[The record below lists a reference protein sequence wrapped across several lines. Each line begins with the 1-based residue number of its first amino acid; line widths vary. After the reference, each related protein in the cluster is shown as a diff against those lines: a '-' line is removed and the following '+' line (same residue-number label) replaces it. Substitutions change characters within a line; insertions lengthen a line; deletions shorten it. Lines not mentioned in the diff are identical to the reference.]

1 MFQHTYTRETDVWSV
16 GVVLYVLVAGYPA
29 DELQMAFNILQK
41 SKGRDIKSLP
51 NLPGN
56 MPDTYYEMLEQLLTY
71 HHNSRP
77 SADEMLKNEFVQFHK
92 LHVSSPRKT
101 RSKISRTASVH
112 FQGSVERHGIVLGYE
127 SFERAITTIL
137 ATMLNNIKLCQ
148 LVAVLE
154 SKDKN
159 HSQNKFKVISIS
171 KLRTVLEDMHHRE
184 CVDMIGNLPNARTYD
199 SFAYHVAFLK
209 QFSRGHPVN
218 GLSTKGRQPTRM
230 SISGG
235 TVMTTE
241 LHVSKKDSFSN
252 FPRSKQTVAT
262 SVVVGGSGDQIRV
275 DLDALKAFQLSA
287 ITNGPVETKKESRN
301 GFAGLERLIEE
312 GLEEEDDTFPTFE
325 TLEEGEH
332 VC

>member
-1 MFQHTYTRETDVWSV
+1 MDCL
-16 GVVLYVLVAGYPA
+16 LYSFSFALHYPHC
-29 DELQMAFNILQK
+29 
-41 SKGRDIKSLP
+41 S
-51 NLPGN
+51 
-56 MPDTYYEMLEQLLTY
+56 
-71 HHNSRP
+71 
-77 SADEMLKNEFVQFHK
+77 
-92 LHVSSPRKT
+92 
-101 RSKISRTASVH
+101 
-112 FQGSVERHGIVLGYE
+112 
-127 SFERAITTIL
+127 
-137 ATMLNNIKLCQ
+137 
-148 LVAVLE
+148 
-154 SKDKN
+154 
-159 HSQNKFKVISIS
+159 
-171 KLRTVLEDMHHRE
+171 
-184 CVDMIGNLPNARTYD
+184 VDMIGNLPNASTYD

-241 LHVSKKDSFSN
+241 LHVSKKDSFKEPMHSQSVIV
-252 FPRSKQTVAT
+252 PRSKQMVAT

-287 ITNGPVETKKESRN
+287 ITNGPVETQKESRN